1 MLFEIK
7 GYIVRIYES
16 EELGVLLKCG
26 KAEQIDLD
34 EE

>member
-16 EELGVLLKCG
+16 EELGALLKCG
-26 KAEQIDLD
+26 KAERIDLD